1 MYVTGQEVRPRRR
14 VVAPRPASA
23 REFGSCSFPLMACGY
38 RLRTMSR
45 SAPSFLRIYLRDHH
59 AAACAGVAVA
69 HRAAARLPEGTLT
82 GAMTDVAS
90 EIEADLR
97 SLEALMASMDVEPS
111 RSKDVVARLAERVG
125 RLKLNG
131 RVLRRSPLSD
141 VVELETLVIGITGKE
156 ALWESLGAV
165 AVIPED
171 ELRALVERAREQ
183 RGIVEDC
190 RRVAVRRAFAT
201 SDLEALSTR

>member
-1 MYVTGQEVRPRRR
+1 
-14 VVAPRPASA
+14 
-23 REFGSCSFPLMACGY
+23 
-38 RLRTMSR
+38 
-45 SAPSFLRIYLRDHH
+45 
-59 AAACAGVAVA
+59 
-69 HRAAARLPEGTLT
+69 
-82 GAMTDVAS
+82 MTEVAS

-111 RSKDVVARLAERVG
+111 RAKDVVARLAERVG

-141 VVELETLVIGITGKE
+141 VVELETLVVGITGKE
-156 ALWESLGAV
+156 ALWESLRAV

-171 ELRALVERAREQ
+171 ELRTLVERAGEQ

-190 RRVAVRRAFAT
+190 RRAAARHAFAT
-201 SDLEALSTR
+201 SDLEALTTR